1 MSPPVSRPERQKS
14 SNKKKHRRQLIG
26 AFATVVIL
34 LAGAVVFFTAR
45 GDDQKPVVA
54 KSATTTTTTTKSAF
68 KPFTIATTTGG
79 PLDAYLEPSTS
90 AAKITQLSAKTEYN
104 LTRTVLV
111 TEQRDGWIKA
121 LLPMRPDETEGWIP
135 SAMRPNEIEGW
146 IPLASV
152 TLSTTNYEIEI
163 NLTAYTLVLK
173 DSGKSVFEAS
183 VALGNSKT
191 PTPPG
196 RYYITDPID
205 LTKKLDPIYGAYALG
220 ISGYSEVLK
229 SFRGG
234 PGQLAIHGGAWESML
249 GTNPSNGCIR
259 MLNDQVVEL
268 AGKVPIGTPVTI
280 TA

>member
-1 MSPPVSRPERQKS
+1 VTSPPVSRQERQKS

-26 AFATVVIL
+26 AFATAAIL
-34 LAGAVVFFTAR
+34 LAGAAVFFTAR

-54 KSATTTTTTTKSAF
+54 KSATTTTTTTESAF

-104 LTRTVLV
+104 LTRTVMV
-111 TEQRDGWIKA
+111 IEQRDGWIKA
-121 LLPMRPDETEGWIP
+121 LLPMEPNGTEGWIP
-135 SAMRPNEIEGW
+135 A
-146 IPLASV
+146 ASV
-152 TLSTTNYEIEI
+152 TLSTTNYEIDI
-163 NLTAYTLVLK
+163 NLTTYTLVLK

-183 VALGNSKT
+183 VALGAPT
-191 PTPPG
+191 TRTPPG

-205 LTKKLDPIYGAYALG
+205 LTKKLDPLYGAYALG
-220 ISGYSEVLK
+220 ISGYSEDIE

-249 GTNPSNGCIR
+249 GTNPSKGCIR
-259 MLNDQVVEL
+259 MLNDQVVAL
-268 AGKVPIGTPVTI
+268 AGKVPLGTPVTI